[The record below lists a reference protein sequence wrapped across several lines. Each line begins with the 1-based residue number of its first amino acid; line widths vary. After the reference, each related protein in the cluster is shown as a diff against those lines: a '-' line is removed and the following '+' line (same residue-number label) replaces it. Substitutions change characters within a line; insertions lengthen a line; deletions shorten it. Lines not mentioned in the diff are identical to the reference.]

1 MRRLP
6 LVLLFISAAAAAQDD
21 ALRRAVI
28 ERDQQSAEFAAGVRR
43 GQLEALHQR
52 QLLEATTLPEPA
64 GYARARMTR
73 ERDAQLLQ
81 LSPPVL
87 TAPKRNDAP
96 LPLPGGPA
104 HGVDPIPLQG
114 LGG

>member
-1 MRRLP
+1 MSRLP
-6 LVLLFISAAAAAQDD
+6 FVLLFVSAAAAAQDD

-43 GQLEALHQR
+43 SQLEALHQR

-81 LSPPVL
+81 LSPPVI
-87 TAPKRNDAP
+87 APKRNDAP

-104 HGVDPIPLQG
+104 HAVDPIPPQSF
-114 LGG
+114 GG

>member
-1 MRRLP
+1 MRGLP
-6 LVLLFISAAAAAQDD
+6 LVLLFVSAAAAAQEDV
-21 ALRRAVI
+21 LRRAVI

-43 GQLEALHQR
+43 SQLEALHQR
-52 QLLEATTLPEPA
+52 QLLEATTLQEPA

-73 ERDAQLLQ
+73 ERDSLLFQL
-81 LSPPVL
+81 PPPLVS
-87 TAPKRNDAP
+87 APRRNDAP